1 MSAIFNP
8 SKYAKNTLKA
18 MLNDPVMAHH
28 HATIKAYLEPVPA
41 TVPAVP
47 APVPAPAP
55 AAPVMQYVQ
64 QPVAVADPAQTPAQP
79 QVRPT
84 DTGKTY
90 HDVNRDLTAIFY
102 SKGYAKISSRRPQ
115 NLVTLYKSDAERL
128 IAVLQAGIASGAITD
143 RS

>member
-1 MSAIFNP
+1 
-8 SKYAKNTLKA
+8 

-28 HATIKAYLEPVPA
+28 HATINAYLEPVPVS
-41 TVPAVP
+41 VPAV
-47 APVPAPAP
+47 P

-64 QPVAVADPAQTPAQP
+64 QPVAVAAPVQTQAQP
-79 QVRPT
+79 QVRPA

-115 NLVTLYKSDAERL
+115 NLVTLYKSDAEHL